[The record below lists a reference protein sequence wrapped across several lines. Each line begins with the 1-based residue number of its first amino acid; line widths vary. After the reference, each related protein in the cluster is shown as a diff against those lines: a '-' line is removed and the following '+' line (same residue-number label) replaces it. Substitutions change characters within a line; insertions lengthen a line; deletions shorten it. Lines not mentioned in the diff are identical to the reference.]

1 MPSDARPRSSLAA
14 RSRGLVWVGVIG
26 ALFLGV
32 GSAAAADDPGD
43 GSAPDQYQ
51 EEIPTSTGSEPTDD
65 AGGSDQGGAAPS
77 GGSSSGDD
85 GGAPATGDV
94 GSEPGGQGSAGAR
107 NDRMTGSGDT
117 NGWTNY
123 APLTDAE
130 GSFGPP
136 EPSSGV
142 SGAVS
147 AVGEGSPH
155 VLALLLLAALLPLAA
170 FAAVTVRAHRR
181 RV

>member
-1 MPSDARPRSSLAA
+1 
-14 RSRGLVWVGVIG
+14 
-26 ALFLGV
+26 
-32 GSAAAADDPGD
+32 
-43 GSAPDQYQ
+43 
-51 EEIPTSTGSEPTDD
+51 
-65 AGGSDQGGAAPS
+65 
-77 GGSSSGDD
+77 
-85 GGAPATGDV
+85 
-94 GSEPGGQGSAGAR
+94 
-107 NDRMTGSGDT
+107 MTGPGEDT
-117 NGWTNY
+117 NGWTSY

-130 GSFGPP
+130 GAFGPP

-170 FAAVTVRAHRR
+170 FAAVTVRGRRR

>member
-65 AGGSDQGGAAPS
+65 AGGSDQGAAPS

-107 NDRMTGSGDT
+107 NDRMTGPGDT